1 MDKIFIRERINVVD
15 YENKN
20 KGLLYTSSG
29 IDVEGGIVNV
39 QLESD
44 VAGWHQLSF
53 DIPAFLIKD
62 GKQIQNPLLKHLFP
76 LTKLQYTRVVKEGDE
91 EKELIL
97 YFIVQPQEGS
107 RDDSGIVLYSY
118 TCIDYPRHN
127 LSKAKNGI
135 TIGEDTLD
143 NKRSMTPNNEIMDVP
158 GKVIYVKAP
167 VQQETFN
174 SYLEMGQW
182 LDAKPGAF
190 ATVGDKHYRLT
201 GTDPARMDSNNT
213 ILLNWF
219 ELGENQSYSI
229 VDGEV
234 VADAVWSPEWGDY
247 PLPPDPNTYEFGD
260 LGVND
265 IDPSIVQF
273 YWDTLWTDPN
283 KTIGRYDGL
292 LYQEGSRLLYEIF
305 ETLDYEMPANF
316 LGTYYLAQNLDAIGT
331 NFEIGTTAYVLETGT
346 VWQYNGSTFEDT
358 FKNKREAFKVKP
370 ILKGDW
376 SKLDPLKPYLAPNY
390 AEKYLDYILE
400 GTGWKVGEV
409 DKIMVDNGTVEMD
422 ESGVVSPEQKE
433 LTTYLYFDNSNAYN
447 AISELCNAFK
457 CYARFDHVNKI
468 VHLKSVP
475 GEDNNLVFQYRDN
488 LANSRIVQDGE
499 KAVSKLWVYGGEDLN
514 GPVYIQDCNRM
525 NPNYYLADY
534 TSLADL
540 ENRATPKEGDYAKVS
555 IRYTWEQLV
564 SQTLKDGKRLPITNT
579 FKAGELKVTSWG
591 TGEIPTVQSLSNL
604 PTTGSLGQ
612 TVFVID
618 QNSYWS
624 WIPEGNAWYDTFQED
639 EPSDISE
646 EIVFEQRYDYINGEW
661 VDKGQFYHW
670 YEPMSPFA
678 DNYILDF
685 RYFLD
690 RNLMTEAQV
699 DDIKYNY
706 VLPISRLNRKRWPL
720 YKEYQN
726 LNQQLLDW
734 NATYDECKI
743 ARDAIDKSIRT
754 NYAIYTR
761 PTEKDAWVLKET
773 NISAYPPGANINTT
787 GWVEAAIVY
796 SESDAPVAST
806 YSSISTVIPDAHIG
820 DYVKVQDEAKV
831 YVMSATYQFEDTICA
846 YLGYNEEDIKNTAEM
861 AGQRKKEL
869 LFSPDGNTEARVRNE
884 GLFQKFRDEELF
896 GDAEHR
902 GSLKEWYNPPA
913 NIHEVPDGP
922 TGDPDETSTMH
933 PYYDAQSR
941 FVTEQLN
948 MIDALDRITTIEEQ
962 LTYLVKKIELLEGQI
977 TTLEH
982 SLRENY
988 GDYLVEGVF
997 TDDTMV
1003 WIYNLWYAGLEAL
1016 ELYHR
1021 PLVTYELGVVDVS
1034 GLPEYRT
1041 MTPDVYHDIVYRLN
1055 QSELVLPAP
1064 GDYCYVTDNKL
1075 GIVRERANITGVVRN
1090 LSNPSQHQI
1099 TIKTVDTNT
1108 EDLIGKV
1115 VTAANTI
1122 YSKEQIYNR
1131 SAIVNANGTIA
1142 QDSLSSSLDDNSG
1155 KMTIMSNNGTV
1166 LLGDNGIITTDRDN
1180 ALLRMQ
1186 YTGKGIFSSTDGGTT
1201 WENIVNAGKIS
1212 IKSLSAGTIDSNS
1225 ISVSN
1230 IGKDASII
1238 IDGKGITALNYNGAT
1253 SEPTLDALKVDS
1265 HTSFFLDA
1273 QTGNAYFK
1281 GHLVAGSGEI
1291 AGWKIGKTALT
1302 KGKTGMSSSGDYA
1315 FWAGNATASSASF
1328 YVKHDGTVKATKAN
1342 ITGDITANSLT
1353 LVAGGTM
1360 DGISYDN
1367 LEDKPDLSIYLYK
1380 NGTVGST
1387 PAEGATGFKVSS
1399 AGLLQASN
1407 AVIYGTIYASSGKF
1421 AGEIQAKSGNIGGW
1435 QIDSVQLQKL
1445 IANRYSMELR
1455 TDRSAT
1461 EPAILIYDKTNSQYN
1476 WYVRPDGYMYAR
1488 NATLNGTVN
1497 SSSGTIGGFTLG
1509 QYEFYGTT
1517 TNGTMRIKRGSSA
1530 AIDFPANGGRLML
1543 ASTAAGGVYLTSA
1556 SNLVISDTYSH
1567 SSTGDSNAS
1576 IGIRAT
1582 HGNVRI
1588 ASNSGVRIHGS
1599 GGNLLTV
1606 SDKVYICNV
1615 NVKGTTFTGT
1625 GGASMWANTN
1635 CAFKPASGGKAYVQN
1650 TSGTNY
1656 LIHTDGTNL
1665 SSRNIKT
1672 NLKPLDDKYEQ
1683 ILSELDNAHA
1693 YHYDYLYKEDCVE
1706 RDDDYGF
1713 VIDEIEQQPILSQIF
1728 SYNED
1733 KLQIKDNKYLV
1744 NYEEPHPD
1752 YPFIT
1757 VKRWHQES
1765 YIKGMFVL
1773 IKALHDKTK
1782 KLEQEIKEL
1791 KKES

>member
-167 VQQETFN
+167 VQQETFD

-190 ATVGDKHYRLT
+190 ATVGNKHYRLT

-265 IDPSIVQF
+265 IDPTIVQF

-331 NFEIGTTAYVLETGT
+331 NFEVGTTAYVLETGT

-540 ENRATPKEGDYAKVS
+540 ENRATPKEGDYAKVTTS
-555 IRYTWEQLV
+555 YSWDELII
-564 SQTLKDGKRLPITNT
+564 QTLASDKAAIVNT
-579 FKAGELKVTSWG
+579 FLVNELAVSSWG
-591 TGEIPTVQSLSNL
+591 AGAIPEVKTLSDL

-612 TVFVID
+612 TVFVSD

-624 WIPEGNAWYDTFQED
+624 WVPEGNAWYDTFL
-639 EPSDISE
+639 E
-646 EIVFEQRYDYINGEW
+646 EIPESGTIVKFEQRYDYINSKW

-726 LNQQLLDW
+726 LNQQLLTW

-754 NYAIYTR
+754 NYAIY
-761 PTEKDAWVLKET
+761 EKNNDGQIVLKET
-773 NISAYPPGANINTT
+773 NISAYPPGANIGTI

-796 SESDAPVAST
+796 SESDAPEVAS
-806 YSSISTVIPDAHIG
+806 YSEMPANPKIG
-820 DYVKVQDEAKV
+820 DYVRVRDEAKV
-831 YVMSATYQFEDTICA
+831 YVQTATYQFEDTICA
-846 YLGYNEEDIKNTAEM
+846 YLGWNENDIKNTEAAAE
-861 AGQRKKEL
+861 QRKKEWL
-869 LFSPDGNTEARVRNE
+869 ISPDGKTEARVRNE
-884 GLFQKFRDEELF
+884 GLFQKFRDEELY
-896 GDAEHR
+896 GDPGEREEKLAP
-902 GSLKEWYNPPA
+902 WYNPPA
-913 NIHEVPDGP
+913 NIKEVPEGP

-933 PYYDAQSR
+933 PYYDAQTR
-941 FVTEQLN
+941 FVTEQIN
-948 MIDALDRITTIEEQ
+948 MNDALDRITTIEEQ
-962 LTYLVKKIELLEGQI
+962 LTYLLKKIELLESSI
-977 TTLEH
+977 TELEH
-982 SLRENY
+982 GLREKY

-1021 PLVTYELGVVDVS
+1021 PLVTYDLGVVDVS

-1041 MTPDVYHDIVYRLN
+1041 VSTDIYHDIVYRLN
-1055 QSELVLPAP
+1055 QPELVLPNP

-1075 GIVRERANITGVVRN
+1075 GIVRERANITSTIRN

-1099 TIKTVDTNT
+1099 TIATVDTNT

-1131 SAIVNANGTIA
+1131 SAIVNADGTIA
-1142 QDSLSSSLDDNSG
+1142 QDSITNSLDDNSG
-1155 KMTIMSNNGTV
+1155 KITVMSNNGTV

-1186 YTGKGIFSSTDGGTT
+1186 YTGKGIFSSTNGGVT

-1212 IKSLSAGTIDSNS
+1212 IKSLSAGSIDSNS

-1230 IGKDASII
+1230 IGHDASII
-1238 IDGKGITALNYNGAT
+1238 IDGKGISAVNYSGAT
-1253 SEPTLDALKVDS
+1253 SSPTLDALKVDD

-1273 QTGNAYFK
+1273 QTGNAYFR
-1281 GHLVAGSGEI
+1281 GHLVAGSGDI
-1291 AGWKIGKTALT
+1291 AGWHIGKTALT
-1302 KGKTGMSSSGDYA
+1302 KGNTGMSSSGDYA
-1315 FWAGNATASSASF
+1315 FWAGNATASSAPF
-1328 YVKHDGTVKATKAN
+1328 WVKHDGSFKATKAS
-1342 ITGDITANSLT
+1342 ITGDITAKSLT
-1353 LVAGGTM
+1353 LVDGGTL
-1360 DGISYDN
+1360 DGISYND
-1367 LEDKPDLSIYLYK
+1367 LENKPDLTIYLYK
-1380 NGTVGST
+1380 DGTVGTT
-1387 PAEGATGFKVSS
+1387 PKEGVTGFKVSS
-1399 AGLLQASN
+1399 AGLLTASN
-1407 AVIYGTIYASSGKF
+1407 AVIYGTIYASAGKF
-1421 AGEIQAKSGNIGGW
+1421 SGT
-1435 QIDSVQLQKL
+1435 IDTKNL
-1445 IANRYSMELR
+1445 
-1455 TDRSAT
+1455 
-1461 EPAILIYDKTNSQYN
+1461 
-1476 WYVRPDGYMYAR
+1476 
-1488 NATLNGTVN
+1488 NASGTVN
-1497 SSSGTIGGFTLG
+1497 INGATIKNGKIQSATIESCTIGAGQITGTLSVNNIPNLSAGKITSGMLDIYNGTGFLRMGFSGTSWTKHPYVSALNVGLHGDGSGGISFR
-1509 QYEFYGTT
+1509 
-1517 TNGTMRIKRGSSA
+1517 NGTGRTDSGSQIGKISMNNYSQMAIQSNSTINMSA
-1530 AIDFPANGGRLML
+1530 TNIAVV
-1543 ASTAAGGVYLTSA
+1543 STYSA
-1556 SNLVISDTYSH
+1556 SNYVRMNTLYACENGTYAWLAFKNTASK
-1567 SSTGDSNAS
+1567 SPARIRSN
-1576 IGIRAT
+1576 GT
-1582 HGNVRI
+1582 DLCLFY
-1588 ASNSGVRIHGS
+1588 GS
-1599 GGNLLTV
+1599 GGAVYAGSTG
-1606 SDKVYICNV
+1606 SDYKVKTAGATPSSLNV
-1615 NVKGTTFTGT
+1615 
-1625 GGASMWANTN
+1625 
-1635 CAFKPASGGKAYVQN
+1635 
-1650 TSGTNY
+1650 
-1656 LIHTDGTNL
+1656 
-1665 SSRNIKT
+1665 KT
-1672 NLKPLDDKYEQ
+1672 NLV
-1683 ILSELDNAHA
+1683 SLDNEYDILYEEMKGVKA
-1693 YHYDYLYKEDCVE
+1693 YNFDYKYKNVNGNLTS
-1706 RDDDYGF
+1706 DYGF
-1713 VIDEIEQQPILSQIF
+1713 IIDEIENSEHLSHYFKNHDSQRA
-1728 SYNED
+1728 
-1733 KLQIKDNKYLV
+1733 IKDNTLLMINDEDEKQAQLPRIDIKV
-1744 NYEEPHPD
+1744 WD
-1752 YPFIT
+1752 T
-1757 VKRWHQES
+1757 DS
-1765 YIKGMFVL
+1765 YIKGLFVM
-1773 IKALHDKTK
+1773 IKTLQHKID
-1782 KLEQEIKEL
+1782 KLEEQI

>member
-167 VQQETFN
+167 VQERTFN
-174 SYLEMGQW
+174 NYLEMGQW

-201 GTDPARMDSNNT
+201 GADPARMDSNNT

-219 ELGENQSYSI
+219 ELGENQSYTI
-229 VDGEV
+229 VDGKV

-247 PLPPDPNTYEFGD
+247 PLPPDPNNYEFGD

-409 DKIMVDNGTVEMD
+409 DKIMVDNGTVEKD
-422 ESGVVSPEQKE
+422 ENGVVMPEQKE

-468 VHLKSVP
+468 VHLKSIP
-475 GEDNNLVFQYRDN
+475 GEDNNLIFQYRDN

-525 NPNYYLADY
+525 NPDYYLADY
-534 TSLADL
+534 TSLDDL
-540 ENRATPKEGDYAKVS
+540 KERTTPKPNDYAKIS
-555 IRYTWEQLV
+555 IPYKWSDLV
-564 SQTLKDGKRLPITNT
+564 SQTLKDGERLPIVNT
-579 FKAGELKVTSWG
+579 FNAGELKVTSWG
-591 TGEIPTVQSLSNL
+591 TGVIPTVETLKDL
-604 PTTGSLGQ
+604 PANGSLGQ

-624 WIPEGNAWYDTFQED
+624 WVPEANSWYDTYLED
-639 EPSDISE
+639 EPTDANE
-646 EIVFEQRYDYINGEW
+646 KVVFEQRYDYALIKENVFDW

-690 RNLMTEAQV
+690 RNLMTEEQV
-699 DDIKYNY
+699 EDIKYNY

-726 LNQQLLDW
+726 LNQQLLTW

-754 NYAIYTR
+754 NYAIY
-761 PTEKDAWVLKET
+761 EKNADGDIVLKET
-773 NISAYPPGANINTT
+773 NVSAYPPGANINTT

-796 SESDAPVAST
+796 SESDAPEVAT
-806 YSSISTVIPDAHIG
+806 YADMPKSPKIG
-820 DYVKVQDEAKV
+820 DYVRVKDEAKV
-831 YVMSATYQFEDTICA
+831 YVQTATYQFEDTICA
-846 YLGYNEEDIKNTAEM
+846 YLGWNEGDIKNTAAAADM
-861 AGQRKKEL
+861 RKKEW
-869 LFSPDGNTEARVRNE
+869 LFSNDGKIEARVRNE

-896 GDAEHR
+896 GDKGDREKLAP
-902 GSLKEWYNPPA
+902 WYNPPA
-913 NIHEVPDGP
+913 NIKEVPKGP

-941 FVTEQLN
+941 FVTEQIN
-948 MIDALDRITTIEEQ
+948 MNDALDRITTIEEQ
-962 LTYLVKKIELLEGQI
+962 LTYLLKKIELLENGI
-977 TTLEH
+977 TALEH
-982 SLRENY
+982 GLREKY

-1041 MTPDVYHDIVYRLN
+1041 VTTDIYHDIVYRLN
-1055 QSELVLPAP
+1055 QANLVLPNP

-1075 GIVRERANITGVVRN
+1075 GIVREKANITSTIRN

-1099 TIKTVDTNT
+1099 TIATVDTNT

-1131 SAIVNANGTIA
+1131 SAIVNADGTIA
-1142 QDSLSSSLDDNSG
+1142 QDSITSSLDDNSG
-1155 KMTIMSNNGTV
+1155 KITVMSNNGTV

-1186 YTGKGIFSSTDGGTT
+1186 YTGKGIFSSTNGGVT

-1212 IKSLSAGTIDSNS
+1212 IKSLSAGSIDSNS
-1225 ISVSN
+1225 ISISN
-1230 IGKDASII
+1230 IGHDASII
-1238 IDGKGITALNYNGAT
+1238 IDGKGISAVNYSGAT
-1253 SEPTLDALKVDS
+1253 SSPTLDALKVDD

-1273 QTGNAYFK
+1273 QTGNAYFR
-1281 GHLVAGSGEI
+1281 GHLVAASGDI
-1291 AGWKIGKTALT
+1291 AGWQIGKTALT
-1302 KGKTGMSSSGDYA
+1302 KGNTGMSSSGDYA
-1315 FWAGNATASSASF
+1315 FWAGNATAANAPF
-1328 YVKHDGTVKATKAN
+1328 WVKHDGSVKASNAD
-1342 ITGDITANSLT
+1342 ITGKIVVTNSNST
-1353 LVAGGTM
+1353 VNT
-1360 DGISYDN
+1360 
-1367 LEDKPDLSIYLYK
+1367 
-1380 NGTVGST
+1380 GTVGGWKADSDGLSNGGKLVLS
-1387 PAEGATGFKVSS
+1387 PSGGAITG
-1399 AGLLQASN
+1399 AIN
-1407 AVIYGTIYASSGKF
+1407 NSGSRSDWAIF
-1421 AGEIQAKSGNIGGW
+1421 MNGNFG
-1435 QIDSVQLQKL
+1435 VL
-1445 IANRYSMELR
+1445 
-1455 TDRSAT
+1455 
-1461 EPAILIYDKTNSQYN
+1461 
-1476 WYVRPDGYMYAR
+1476 
-1488 NATLNGTVN
+1488 
-1497 SSSGTIGGFTLG
+1497 
-1509 QYEFYGTT
+1509 
-1517 TNGTMRIKRGSSA
+1517 TNGTMYAANANIKGHIEA
-1530 AIDFPANGGRLML
+1530 
-1543 ASTAAGGVYLTSA
+1543 
-1556 SNLVISDTYSH
+1556 
-1567 SSTGDSNAS
+1567 
-1576 IGIRAT
+1576 
-1582 HGNVRI
+1582 
-1588 ASNSGVRIHGS
+1588 
-1599 GGNLLTV
+1599 
-1606 SDKVYICNV
+1606 
-1615 NVKGTTFTGT
+1615 
-1625 GGASMWANTN
+1625 
-1635 CAFKPASGGKAYVQN
+1635 
-1650 TSGTNY
+1650 TSGTFSGTIEAATIKGSTVSGTTITGGSINCQDVNIKGAVNATSGTFKGTVY
-1656 LIHTDGTNL
+1656 ASAGSFKGKVEATSGSFKGSIDATDGTFRGNL
-1665 SSRNIKT
+1665 YTSSGTLGPWTISGSGLLDGSGNGLRVGNYADGSATRYRTIVDSSKGIALHVRSTSNTDNICLKPGNITHGLFVGRCSGINAIYVNSHNAVILQNNGRASSYNSTNGLYYDRDNNGVDISSPHNMVQVGAQISSR
-1672 NLKPLDDKYEQ
+1672 DMKYD
-1683 ILSELDNAHA
+1683 ITRLDNEELS
-1693 YHYDYLYKEDCVE
+1693 DLWKLYQELNTYKFKYK
-1706 RDDDYGF
+1706 YGRLKGESDF
-1713 VIDEIEQQPILSQIF
+1713 GFIIDEFLEKSNSNMWVQKMSLEEDPRYVDHVTGTLCVNRSDLTDPDRSSMVHNYQYDREEINKMNMIVCSMLVNKIEQ
-1728 SYNED
+1728 
-1733 KLQIKDNKYLV
+1733 
-1744 NYEEPHPD
+1744 
-1752 YPFIT
+1752 
-1757 VKRWHQES
+1757 
-1765 YIKGMFVL
+1765 
-1773 IKALHDKTK
+1773 
-1782 KLEQEIKEL
+1782 LEKEIEIL

>member
-76 LTKLQYTRVVKEGDE
+76 LTKLQYTRVIKEGDE

-107 RDDSGIVLYSY
+107 RDDSGIVLYSF

-190 ATVGDKHYRLT
+190 ATVGNKHYRLT

-265 IDPSIVQF
+265 IDPTIVQF

-305 ETLDYEMPANF
+305 ETLDYEMPPNF

-331 NFEIGTTAYVLETGT
+331 NFEVGTTAYVLETGT

-540 ENRATPKEGDYAKVS
+540 ENRATPKEEDYAKVS

-624 WIPEGNAWYDTFQED
+624 WVPEGNAWYDTFQED
-639 EPSDISE
+639 EPNDMSE

-690 RNLMTEAQV
+690 RNLMTEDQV

-726 LNQQLLDW
+726 LNQQLLTW

-754 NYAIYTR
+754 NYAIYW
-761 PTEKDAWVLKET
+761 KNNDGDIILKET
-773 NISAYPPGANINTT
+773 NISAYPPGANIGTT

-796 SESDAPVAST
+796 SESNAPEVAT
-806 YSSISTVIPDAHIG
+806 YADMPANPKIG
-820 DYVKVQDEAKV
+820 DYVRVKDEAKV
-831 YVMSATYQFEDTICA
+831 YVQTATYQFEDTICA
-846 YLGYNEEDIKNTAEM
+846 YLDWNENDIPNTTVAAEK
-861 AGQRKKEL
+861 RKKEW
-869 LFSPDGNTEARVRNE
+869 LFSPDGRTEARVRNE
-884 GLFQKFRDEELF
+884 GLFQKFRDEELY
-896 GDAEHR
+896 GDPGEREEKLAP
-902 GSLKEWYNPPA
+902 WYNPPA
-913 NIHEVPDGP
+913 NIKEVPKGP

-933 PYYDAQSR
+933 PYYDAQTR
-941 FVTEQLN
+941 FVTEQIN
-948 MIDALDRITTIEEQ
+948 MNDALDRITTIEEQ
-962 LTYLVKKIELLEGQI
+962 LTYLLKKIELLESSI
-977 TTLEH
+977 TALEH
-982 SLRENY
+982 GLREKY

-1041 MTPDVYHDIVYRLN
+1041 VATDIYHDIVYRLN
-1055 QSELVLPAP
+1055 QPELVLPNP

-1075 GIVRERANITGVVRN
+1075 GIVRERANITSTTRN

-1099 TIKTVDTNT
+1099 TIATVDTNT

-1131 SAIVNANGTIA
+1131 SAIVNADGTIA
-1142 QDSLSSSLDDNSG
+1142 QDSITSSLDDNSG
-1155 KMTIMSNNGTV
+1155 KITVMSNNGTV
-1166 LLGDNGIITTDRDN
+1166 LLGDNGILTTDRDN

-1186 YTGKGIFSSTDGGTT
+1186 YTGKGIFASTNGGVT

-1212 IKSLSAGTIDSNS
+1212 IKSLSAGSIDSNS

-1230 IGKDASII
+1230 IGHDASII
-1238 IDGKGITALNYNGAT
+1238 IDGKGISAVNYSGAT
-1253 SEPTLDALKVDS
+1253 SSPTLDALKVDD

-1273 QTGNAYFK
+1273 QTGNAYFR
-1281 GHLVAGSGEI
+1281 GHLVAASGDI
-1291 AGWKIGKTALT
+1291 AGWQIGKTALT
-1302 KGKTGMSSSGDYA
+1302 KGNTGMSSSGDYA
-1315 FWAGNATASSASF
+1315 FWAGNATAANAPF
-1328 YVKHDGTVKATKAN
+1328 WVKHDGTLKATKAT
-1342 ITGDITANSLT
+1342 IEGSITANSLT
-1353 LVAGGTM
+1353 LGSNVDIPESNIDSLGNYVKLNREVSVGG
-1360 DGISYDN
+1360 SSFVVDN
-1367 LEDKPDLSIYLYK
+1367 
-1380 NGTVGST
+1380 N
-1387 PAEGATGFKVSS
+1387 
-1399 AGLLQASN
+1399 GLLEAHN
-1407 AVIYGTIYASSGKF
+1407 AVIYGTVYANAGKFVGRVEANEGWFKGEITASSGK
-1421 AGEIQAKSGNIGGW
+1421 IGGW
-1435 QIDSVQLQKL
+1435 TINNPN
-1445 IANRYSMELR
+1445 I
-1455 TDRSAT
+1455 
-1461 EPAILIYDKTNSQYN
+1461 QY
-1476 WYVRPDGYMYAR
+1476 GS
-1488 NATLNGTVN
+1488 TTILNGSTGEIKTSKLN
-1497 SSSGTIGGFTLG
+1497 ASGGTIGGWTINPSSISR
-1509 QYEFYGTT
+1509 GTT
-1517 TNGTMRIKRGSSA
+1517 TLGSNGYVSISNSSGGYFRMGGSTTHPEVSG
-1530 AIDFPANGGRLML
+1530 INIGSKGLDFGDEGIHI
-1543 ASTAAGGVYLTSA
+1543 AGYDGS
-1556 SNLVISDTYSH
+1556 ISDYSQDKVKI
-1567 SSTGDSNAS
+1567 SGSVLDITAGSTKFTSTVNFA
-1576 IGIRAT
+1576 
-1582 HGNVRI
+1582 
-1588 ASNSGVRIHGS
+1588 GS
-1599 GGNLLTV
+1599 GKT
-1606 SDKVYICNV
+1606 
-1615 NVKGTTFTGT
+1615 
-1625 GGASMWANTN
+1625 A
-1635 CAFKPASGGKAYVQN
+1635 VQ
-1650 TSGTNY
+1650 
-1656 LIHTDGTNL
+1656 TDGYNTPTGA
-1665 SSRNIKT
+1665 IKVGVG
-1672 NLKPLDDKYEQ
+1672 LD
-1683 ILSELDNAHA
+1683 
-1693 YHYDYLYKEDCVE
+1693 YHYIIVRHGIVVD
-1706 RDDDYGF
+1706 
-1713 VIDEIEQQPILSQIF
+1713 
-1728 SYNED
+1728 
-1733 KLQIKDNKYLV
+1733 
-1744 NYEEPHPD
+1744 
-1752 YPFIT
+1752 
-1757 VKRWHQES
+1757 
-1765 YIKGMFVL
+1765 VL
-1773 IKALHDKTK
+1773 DTK
-1782 KLEQEIKEL
+1782 SGYAEVWKWQ
-1791 KKES
+1791 

>member
-29 IDVEGGIVNV
+29 IDVEGGIINI

-44 VAGWHQLSF
+44 VAGWHQLTF
-53 DIPAFLIKD
+53 DIPAFLIKE

-107 RDDSGIVLYSY
+107 RDDSGIVLYSF

-143 NKRSMTPNNEIMDVP
+143 DKRSMTPNNEIMDVP
-158 GKVIYVKAP
+158 GKVIYIKAP
-167 VQQETFN
+167 VQERTFN
-174 SYLEMGQW
+174 TYKEMGQW

-219 ELGENQSYSI
+219 ELGKNQSYSI
-229 VDGEV
+229 VDGKV

-260 LGVND
+260 LGIND
-265 IDPSIVQF
+265 IDPNIVQF

-305 ETLDYEMPANF
+305 ETLDYEMPPNF

-358 FKNKREAFKVKP
+358 FKNKREAFKVKT

-422 ESGVVSPEQKE
+422 ENGVVSPEQKE

-447 AISELCNAFK
+447 AITELCNAFK

-475 GEDNNLVFQYRDN
+475 GEDNDLVFQYRDN
-488 LANSRIVQDGE
+488 LANSRITQDGE

-534 TSLADL
+534 ASLADL
-540 ENRATPKEGDYAKVS
+540 EDRATPKEGDYAKVS

-564 SQTLKDGKRLPITNT
+564 SQTLKDGKRLPIINT
-579 FKAGELKVTSWG
+579 FKVGELRVTSWG

-604 PTTGSLGQ
+604 PVTGSLGQ

-639 EPSDISE
+639 EPSDMSE
-646 EIVFEQRYDYINGEW
+646 EITFEQRYDYIGGKW
-661 VDKGQFYHW
+661 IDKGQFYHW

-726 LNQQLLDW
+726 LNQQLLTW

-754 NYAIYTR
+754 NYAIY
-761 PTEKDAWVLKET
+761 EKNNDGDIVLKET
-773 NISAYPPGANINTT
+773 NISAYPPGANIGTI

-796 SESDAPVAST
+796 SESNAPEVAT
-806 YSSISTVIPDAHIG
+806 YADMPTNPKIG
-820 DYVKVQDEAKV
+820 DYIKVKDEAKV
-831 YVMSATYQFEDTICA
+831 YVQTATYQFEDTICA
-846 YLGYNEEDIKNTAEM
+846 YLGWNENDIPNTKEAAE
-861 AGQRKKEL
+861 QRKKEW
-869 LFSPDGNTEARVRNE
+869 LFSPDGRTEARVRNE
-884 GLFQKFRDEELF
+884 GLFQKFRDEELY
-896 GDAEHR
+896 GDPGEREEKLAP
-902 GSLKEWYNPPA
+902 WYNPPA
-913 NIHEVPDGP
+913 NIKEVPKGP

-933 PYYDAQSR
+933 PYYDAQTR
-941 FVTEQLN
+941 FVTEQISMN
-948 MIDALDRITTIEEQ
+948 DALDKITTIEEQ
-962 LTYLVKKIELLEGQI
+962 LTYLLKKIELLENSI
-977 TTLEH
+977 TALEH
-982 SLRENY
+982 GLREKY

-1041 MTPDVYHDIVYRLN
+1041 ATIDVYHDIVYRLN
-1055 QSELVLPAP
+1055 QSELVLPNP

-1075 GIVRERANITGVVRN
+1075 GIVRERANITSTIRN

-1099 TIKTVDTNT
+1099 TIATVDTNT

-1131 SAIVNANGTIA
+1131 SAIVNADGTIA
-1142 QDSLSSSLDDNSG
+1142 QDSITSSLDDNSG
-1155 KMTIMSNNGTV
+1155 KVTVMSNNGTV

-1180 ALLRMQ
+1180 ALLKMQ
-1186 YTGKGIFSSTDGGTT
+1186 YTGKGIFSSTNGGVT

-1212 IKSLSAGTIDSNS
+1212 IKSLSAGSIDSNS

-1230 IGKDASII
+1230 IGHDASII
-1238 IDGKGITALNYNGAT
+1238 IDGKGISAVNYSGAT
-1253 SEPTLDALKVDS
+1253 SSPTLDALKVDE

-1273 QTGNAYFK
+1273 QTGNAYFR
-1281 GHLVAGSGEI
+1281 GHLVAGSGDI
-1291 AGWKIGKTALT
+1291 AGWQIGKTALT
-1302 KGKTGMSSSGDYA
+1302 KGNTGMSSSGDYA
-1315 FWAGNATASSASF
+1315 FWAGNATASNAPF
-1328 YVKHDGTVKATKAN
+1328 WVKHNGALKASNADITGKITVTDSNSTVNTGTVAGWEADDYGLNKGTIELSPNGGTSHTVNGRTGNDWTFYANGNFGVTTGGYLYADGATIKGKIEADSGYFK
-1342 ITGDITANSLT
+1342 GDITATNLT
-1353 LVAGGTM
+1353 LTGSATIPAGKITGKLSVGQLDASVLNTSSRLNASNITYGTM
-1360 DGISYDN
+1360 SGSRITAGSITT
-1367 LEDKPDLSIYLYK
+1367 DK
-1380 NGTVGST
+1380 
-1387 PAEGATGFKVSS
+1387 
-1399 AGLLQASN
+1399 
-1407 AVIYGTIYASSGKF
+1407 
-1421 AGEIQAKSGNIGGW
+1421 
-1435 QIDSVQLQKL
+1435 
-1445 IANRYSMELR
+1445 
-1455 TDRSAT
+1455 
-1461 EPAILIYDKTNSQYN
+1461 
-1476 WYVRPDGYMYAR
+1476 
-1488 NATLNGTVN
+1488 LNV
-1497 SSSGTIGGFTLG
+1497 
-1509 QYEFYGTT
+1509 
-1517 TNGTMRIKRGSSA
+1517 
-1530 AIDFPANGGRLML
+1530 
-1543 ASTAAGGVYLTSA
+1543 
-1556 SNLVISDTYSH
+1556 
-1567 SSTGDSNAS
+1567 
-1576 IGIRAT
+1576 
-1582 HGNVRI
+1582 
-1588 ASNSGVRIHGS
+1588 
-1599 GGNLLTV
+1599 
-1606 SDKVYICNV
+1606 
-1615 NVKGTTFTGT
+1615 
-1625 GGASMWANTN
+1625 
-1635 CAFKPASGGKAYVQN
+1635 
-1650 TSGTNY
+1650 
-1656 LIHTDGTNL
+1656 TNL
-1665 SSRNIKT
+1665 SAVSTSTGSLTITGTLKTSSGNLSVTSGGALTFGDSLSISSDEVYFKT
-1672 NLKPLDDKYEQ
+1672 NGKIY
-1683 ILSELDNAHA
+1683 
-1693 YHYDYLYKEDCVE
+1693 V
-1706 RDDDYGF
+1706 YGEGGTTSGGAAWIGKHECSTYSMHVQRNLADRIIMYF
-1713 VIDEIEQQPILSQIF
+1713 
-1728 SYNED
+1728 
-1733 KLQIKDNKYLV
+1733 
-1744 NYEEPHPD
+1744 
-1752 YPFIT
+1752 
-1757 VKRWHQES
+1757 
-1765 YIKGMFVL
+1765 IKGFAVGWS
-1773 IKALHDKTK
+1773 
-1782 KLEQEIKEL
+1782 QN
-1791 KKES
+1791 